1 MKTAKVFKSGNSQA
15 IRLPREFQFRGSE
28 VYIKKM
34 GNCAVLIPK
43 EDPWKIAEESICKF
57 TKDVLEEGR
66 EQLPTQERDEDLDD
80 LHA

>member
-1 MKTAKVFKSGNSQA
+1 MMKTAKVFKSGNSQA
-15 IRLPREFQFRGSE
+15 IRLPKEFQFRGSE

-43 EDPWKIAEESICKF
+43 DDPWKIVEESVGKF
-57 TKDVLEEGR
+57 TKDVFEGGR
-66 EQLPTQERDEDLDD
+66 EQLPPQEREGLDD

>member
-1 MKTAKVFKSGNSQA
+1 MMKTAKVFKSGNSQA
-15 IRLPREFQFRGSE
+15 IRLPKEFQFRGSE

-43 EDPWKIAEESICKF
+43 DDPWKIVEESVSKF
-57 TKDVLEEGR
+57 TKDVFEGGR
-66 EQLPTQERDEDLDD
+66 EQLPSQEREGLDD

>member
-15 IRLPREFQFRGSE
+15 IRLPKEFQFRGSE

-43 EDPWKIAEESICKF
+43 DDPWKIVEESIGKF
-57 TKDVLEEGR
+57 TKDVFEEGR
-66 EQLPTQERDEDLDD
+66 EQLQPQEREGLDD

>member
-15 IRLPREFQFRGSE
+15 IRLPKEFQFGGSE

-43 EDPWKIAEESICKF
+43 DDPWKIVEESVGKF
-57 TKDVLEEGR
+57 TKDVFEEGR
-66 EQLPTQERDEDLDD
+66 EQLPPQEREGFDD